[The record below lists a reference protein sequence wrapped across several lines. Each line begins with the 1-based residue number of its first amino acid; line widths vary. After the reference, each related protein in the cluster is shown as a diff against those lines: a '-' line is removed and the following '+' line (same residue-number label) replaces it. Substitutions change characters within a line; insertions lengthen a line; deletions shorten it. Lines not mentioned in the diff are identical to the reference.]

1 MLQPSRPQFF
11 SDYREKLKPAAVRAD
26 HAAVASE
33 ELIGIFGKEHVMAD
47 CYACTDLQ
55 SLFEEIRARFEEAER
70 QDRSL
75 SLMISHADG
84 PYRYALRPYRPTCN
98 ATTTE
103 AASGP
108 VPVRQQSR
116 T

>member
-1 MLQPSRPQFF
+1 MRL
-11 SDYREKLKPAAVRAD
+11 
-26 HAAVASE
+26 
-33 ELIGIFGKEHVMAD
+33 FGKEHVMAD
-47 CYACTDLQ
+47 YFACTDLQ
-55 SLFEEIRARFEEAER
+55 SLFEEIRARFEEAEK

-98 ATTTE
+98 ATATE
-103 AASGP
+103 AASSP
-108 VPVRQQSR
+108 VPVGQQSR